1 MGDNINKT
9 MQIAD
14 TIHGSVKLNSI
25 EKQVISTPI
34 FNRLHGISQNSTA
47 YLTFPTN
54 RTKRFE
60 HSIGTMQLCGEIF
73 RISITNS
80 DEETLDKFF
89 KKVENIIDKR
99 INNSLDE
106 YLVYRN
112 IIGDRNFEKEKIIK
126 YKESIINREYNGF
139 IPNNVKEDYKYIYTV
154 LFQAIRL
161 SALMHDVG
169 HPPLSHITEFAL
181 KDLWIEIKNVD
192 EKKWNYRQKEYISIM
207 KNYFETKQDLHEQIG
222 NKITSKVMNS
232 LIDNIT
238 DTQAKNKMVFQCQL
252 FKVIVSEVTL
262 AILEE
267 KDPIFSDIHRIIDGT
282 LDGDRLDYVSRD
294 PLNSGINVG
303 CIEYDRLL
311 ESMRLINEEENFL
324 FIPSTK
330 CIDSIEDFFNRRWKM
345 YKQIIYHHRVIKTDY
360 LLQDCIIEL
369 GRAYLNNEELK
380 DETKSENSRILEY
393 DISSIWK
400 AIEDK
405 QSHKYFFDRLIQ
417 WDDGWLMAILKKHY
431 FDEYMDLDDN
441 ITSNKLEELLSNK
454 KFYYSLIK
462 RTEDFIVIDKAVAK
476 SVFDH
481 YSEIIELIS
490 KIQEKT
496 KYSQGTNGTI
506 IVNLDILFKYA
517 LELQDTLQRYIIMD
531 EGIPSDGFILK
542 KISKI
547 YSNILPDNW
556 FFELV
561 LECVNQI
568 KKNPVYNIKDAFAV
582 TKKIK
587 IGIQGGKNAKQG
599 GLGIYRAYDE
609 KIEVK
614 SFLNLSNVGNIITM
628 ETNLMPMFYLYV
640 FKNNENELLD
650 YNKIKTDLG
659 ISIGEKIVSVI
670 NDELVKLIK

>member
-14 TIHGSVKLNSI
+14 TIHGSVKLNTI
-25 EKQVISTPI
+25 EKQVISTAI
-34 FNRLHGISQNSTA
+34 FNRLHNISQNSTA

-80 DEETLDKFF
+80 DEKTLDKFF

-99 INNSLDE
+99 INSSLDDYE
-106 YLVYRN
+106 VYRN
-112 IIGDRNFEKEKIIK
+112 ILGDRNFYKEKIIK
-126 YKESIINREYNGF
+126 YKKSTINREYNGF
-139 IPNNVKEDYKYIYTV
+139 IPNNVKEDYKYIYTI

-161 SALMHDVG
+161 GALMHDVG
-169 HPPLSHITEFAL
+169 HPPLSHITEYAL
-181 KDLWIEIKNVD
+181 KDLWIEIKSMD
-192 EKKWNYRQKEYISIM
+192 EEKLNYRQKEFISIM

-222 NKITSKVMNS
+222 NKITSKVMKS
-232 LIDNIT
+232 LFDNIT
-238 DTQAKNKMVFQCQL
+238 DAQANIQIVFQNQL
-252 FKVIVSEVTL
+252 FKAIVSEVML

-267 KDPIFSDIHRIIDGT
+267 KEPIFSDIHRIIDGT

-360 LLQDCIIEL
+360 LMQDCIKEL
-369 GRAYLNNEELK
+369 GRSYLNNSETK
-380 DETKSENSRILEY
+380 DEEKPENSKILEY

-431 FDEYMDLDDN
+431 FDEYLDLEDN
-441 ITSNKLEELLSNK
+441 IISNKLEELLSNK

-462 RTEDFIVIDKAVAK
+462 RTEDFIVIDKAIAQ
-476 SVFDH
+476 SVSKY
-481 YSEIIELIS
+481 YSDIIKLVNE
-490 KIQEKT
+490 IQEKT
-496 KYSQGTNGTI
+496 KVSKETSGSI
-506 IVNLDILFKYA
+506 VVNLDLIFKYA
-517 LELQDTLQRYIIMD
+517 LDLQDTLNRYISMD

-542 KISKI
+542 KISKV

-556 FFELV
+556 FSEIV
-561 LECVNQI
+561 LDSLNQI

-599 GLGIYRAYDE
+599 GLGIYRTYDE

-628 ETNLMPMFYLYV
+628 ETNSMPMFYLYI
-640 FKNNENELLD
+640 FKNNENVLLD
-650 YNKIKTDLG
+650 YNKIKMDLG
-659 ISIGEKIVSVI
+659 ISIGDKIVSVI
-670 NDELVKLIK
+670 KNELIKLI